1 MESRAKTAISVLVAQ
16 AAITLIA
23 SLIAFIIGD
32 ARAALAALVG
42 GAICLLTAALF
53 GFRLFT
59 GKPEFSADRFLR
71 RLIWAEVQKIV
82 LIVVLLAGAL
92 SWQKADALPLLL
104 TFSAALMAYW
114 LVLLIRL

>member
-1 MESRAKTAISVLVAQ
+1 MESRVKTAISVLAVQ
-16 AAITLIA
+16 TAITLVA
-23 SLIAFIIGD
+23 SLTAYLVSG

-42 GAICLLTAALF
+42 GSICVLTTAVF
-53 GFRLFT
+53 SFRVFA
-59 GKPEFSADRFLR
+59 GKPEFSADRFMQ
-71 RLIWAEVQKIV
+71 RLIWAEVLKIV

-92 SWQKADALPLLL
+92 SWLKADALPLIL